1 MKKILL
7 LAICCLFFG
16 QAFGGK
22 KSKEETK
29 YRNALIFMYSNAN
42 SVYEDDNIRLEIY
55 DESLWASNKTTK
67 TIFIAVDQSFLI
79 HNGSARPLWD
89 NSKKEQGDKKA
100 SKKAVATE
108 ENLTITIA
116 PKISENQSPTWICDV
131 STAMYGPYST
141 SETPT
146 GNFTEYDKRLF
157 SAIETLT
164 TEAKR
169 KEDKKQ
175 DVFTGS
181 SAIHFTEDESV
192 VNLGFSIAYSFN
204 KKTDEWNNI
213 QLTTWISDLIFAPI
227 YNELPKKISEKEQ
240 KGFGVKETPYAVT
253 HIKADAPYKEFD
265 NEKSLAI
272 VCDWKGDF
280 DKGTFVLGNTRV
292 VKAGSKTA
300 KFFGAL
306 FTMGISLA
314 SPELFDT
321 YYKRIIQFDGS
332 DADWGKLKYANNM
345 SSASKERGDKGSSDE
360 DDE

>member
-67 TIFIAVDQSFLI
+67 TMFIAVDQSFLI
-79 HNGSARPLWD
+79 HNGSARHLWD
-89 NSKKEQGDKKA
+89 NSKKKQGEKKA
-100 SKKAVATE
+100 SEKAMATE
-108 ENLTITIA
+108 ENVTITIA

-131 STAMYGPYST
+131 STALYGSYST

-204 KKTDEWNNI
+204 KKTDEWNNV
-213 QLTTWISDLIFAPI
+213 Q
-227 YNELPKKISEKEQ
+227 
-240 KGFGVKETPYAVT
+240 
-253 HIKADAPYKEFD
+253 
-265 NEKSLAI
+265 
-272 VCDWKGDF
+272 
-280 DKGTFVLGNTRV
+280 
-292 VKAGSKTA
+292 
-300 KFFGAL
+300 
-306 FTMGISLA
+306 
-314 SPELFDT
+314 
-321 YYKRIIQFDGS
+321 
-332 DADWGKLKYANNM
+332 
-345 SSASKERGDKGSSDE
+345 
-360 DDE
+360 

>member
-79 HNGSARPLWD
+79 HNGSARPLYD

-131 STAMYGPYST
+131 STALYGLYST

-146 GNFTEYDKRLF
+146 GSFTEYDKRLF

-227 YNELPKKISEKEQ
+227 YNELPRSMDLDEY
-240 KGFGVKETPYAVT
+240 KGFGIKQVPYAVT
-253 HIKADAPYKEFD
+253 HVKADAPYKEID
-265 NEKSLAI
+265 KEKSLAI
-272 VCDWKGDF
+272 IFDWVGNF
-280 DKGTFVLGNTRV
+280 DKGSFKLQNARAEIPGLKKYQLLGTLMNTMG
-292 VKAGSKTA
+292 KSSKTP
-300 KFFGAL
+300 
-306 FTMGISLA
+306 TI
-314 SPELFDT
+314 FDM

-332 DADWGKLKYANNM
+332 DANWGKLKYANKM
-345 SSASKERGDKGSSDE
+345 SSASKEE
-360 DDE
+360 DNK